1 MDEVNYSHDGK
12 FEGDSL
18 VVGRAGCRKNT
29 FVQNLVKNKLFGEIK
44 EVYWISKTELSAD
57 REYNVR
63 DCFKIKM
70 LILNT

>member
-1 MDEVNYSHDGK
+1 ME
-12 FEGDSL
+12 SL
-18 VVGRAGCRKNT
+18 KGTVQWQEEQGAAKNT
-29 FVQNLVKNKLFGEIK
+29 FVQNLGKNKLFGEIK

-63 DCFKIKM
+63 DSFKIKM